1 MCEHNEDCMR
11 ATLCLKKFLLYLI
24 NFPHPPPPPPSS
36 LYHDQI
42 TLAKLGGYTP
52 SYLK

>member
-1 MCEHNEDCMR
+1 MQWVLHEGNTMF
-11 ATLCLKKFLLYLI
+11 KKFSSLLDQLSS
-24 NFPHPPPPPPSS
+24 PTPPPSS

>member
-24 NFPHPPPPPPSS
+24 NFPHPPHL
-36 LYHDQI
+36 LYTTI
-42 TLAKLGGYTP
+42 K
-52 SYLK
+52 